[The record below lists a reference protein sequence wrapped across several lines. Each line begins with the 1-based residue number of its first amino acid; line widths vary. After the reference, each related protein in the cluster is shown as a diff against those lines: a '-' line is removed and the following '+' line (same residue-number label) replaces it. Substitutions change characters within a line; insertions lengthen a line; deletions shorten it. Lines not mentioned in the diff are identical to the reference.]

1 MSLGNLPEV
10 DVQELERRL
19 ASGEDFI
26 LLDVREPWELLRA
39 CIRDPR
45 MQNAP
50 LSRLSKEGIAALP
63 ESARDLKAPIL
74 VLCHHGVRSAQVT
87 GWLSGQG
94 WRQVFNVRGGID
106 AYASQVDPGVG
117 GY

>member
-1 MSLGNLPEV
+1 MLWGNVPEI
-10 DVQELERRL
+10 DVRELERRL
-19 ASGEDFI
+19 GSDEGFI

-50 LSRLSKEGIAALP
+50 LSQLSREGLAALP
-63 ESARDLKAPIL
+63 GSAREPEAPIL

-94 WRQVFNVRGGID
+94 WKQVFSVRGGID

-117 GY
+117 AY